1 MKINIKALTTVYVIM
16 IFTSCHENINH
27 KLEMADGCLNRN
39 SVDSA
44 YNILKHI
51 NPDNLNGDENIALYT
66 LLNTKTKYIKYIP
79 VKNDSIDYAIF
90 YYKQNGPEG
99 RLAEAYNYKA
109 MTLYYDRGKKKEA
122 IEYLKKAEEI
132 ALKTDDAKLIQKIDD
147 NIYTI
152 NLWCNHYNIA
162 LEYGFKALS
171 YAKINKDTFSIAHD
185 LVYIGDA
192 YAQLNMN
199 NKAME
204 YHLKAIPYSKY
215 YDKKS
220 LSILLGNIADYYFEK
235 GNIQKAEE
243 FINKAI
249 QKNPTAYIYSVV
261 ADIYIEKGKYAEA
274 EEIMSKA
281 PKTTND
287 FELLKKLSTQYDL
300 NRKSKNYVKAL
311 NIADSIIE
319 LNKKIDNA
327 KENDNLND
335 IQAKYNREMMAQNFK
350 SQIIYMIGGLLLL
363 SLLIILLIFRQKY
376 RNSKI
381 KHGIIENR
389 LLINEYKK
397 RISEMEN
404 AKDHSISKISNLEQ
418 KINVLEDKE
427 SKTLYNGKLCYESIL
442 DNNTIVNWSAKD
454 LNDFVD
460 YYKYKDLPFVSSLD
474 DEYKNL
480 SPKQYLYLIM
490 VNAMNKDD
498 ATAEKIMGISNVTIR
513 SIKSR
518 IKAKKVYHPSV

>member
-1 MKINIKALTTVYVIM
+1 MKNSIKVLTTIYVIM
-16 IFTSCHENINH
+16 MFTSCHDNINH
-27 KLEMADGCLNRN
+27 KLEMADGYLNRN

-51 NPDNLNGDENIALYT
+51 NPENLNGDENIALYT

-90 YYKQNGPEG
+90 FYKQNGPEG

-132 ALKTDDAKLIQKIDD
+132 ALKTADAKLIQKIYD
-147 NIYTI
+147 NIYTV
-152 NLWCNHYNIA
+152 NFWCNHFNIA
-162 LEYGFKALS
+162 LKYGLKALS
-171 YAKINKDTFSIAHD
+171 YAHKIKDTASIAHD
-185 LVYIGDA
+185 LRY
-192 YAQLNMN
+192 
-199 NKAME
+199 
-204 YHLKAIPYSKY
+204 
-215 YDKKS
+215 
-220 LSILLGNIADYYFEK
+220 IADTYSELK
-235 GNIQKAEE
+235 MD
-243 FINKAI
+243 NKAI
-249 QKNPTAYIYSVV
+249 AYNLKAMHYLNHYDKLSQAKLFSNIGEYYFYKGNTKKANEFLEKAFKNSPNVYTYSVV
-261 ADIYIEKGKYAEA
+261 ADMYIEKGKLIKAKEVM
-274 EEIMSKA
+274 EKA
-281 PKTTND
+281 PLPTND
-287 FELLKKLSTQYDL
+287 FELLKKLSTLYDL

-350 SQIIYMIGGLLLL
+350 SQIIYLIGAVLLL
-363 SLLIILLIFRQKY
+363 SLFVILLIFRQKY

-397 RISEMEN
+397 KISEMEKS
-404 AKDHSISKISNLEQ
+404 KDNSVTKISNLEQ
-418 KINVLEDKE
+418 KINVLENNE
-427 SKTLYNGKLCYESIL
+427 SKALYNGKHCYESVL
-442 DNNTIVNWSAKD
+442 DNNTIVKWSAQD
-454 LNDFVD
+454 LQDFVD

-498 ATAEKIMGISNVTIR
+498 ATAEKIMGVSNVTIR

>member
-1 MKINIKALTTVYVIM
+1 MKINIKALTTIYVIM
-16 IFTSCHENINH
+16 MFTSCHDNIN
-27 KLEMADGCLNRN
+27 KKMEMADGCLNRN

-132 ALKTDDAKLIQKIDD
+132 ALKTADAKLIQKIYD
-147 NIYTI
+147 NIYTV
-152 NLWCNHYNIA
+152 NFWCNNFNIA
-162 LEYGFKALS
+162 LKYGLKALS
-171 YAKINKDTFSIAHD
+171 YAYKIKDTASIAHD
-185 LVYIGDA
+185 LRYISDA
-192 YAQLNMN
+192 YSELNID
-199 NKAME
+199 NKAIV
-204 YHLKAIPYSKY
+204 YNLKAIHYLNY
-215 YDKKS
+215 YDK
-220 LSILLGNIADYYFEK
+220 LSQAKLFSNIGEYYFYK
-235 GNIQKAEE
+235 GNTKKANE
-243 FINKAI
+243 FLEKAF
-249 QKNPTAYIYSVV
+249 KNSPNVYTYSVV
-261 ADIYIEKGKYAEA
+261 ADMYIEKGKFIKAKEV
-274 EEIMSKA
+274 MDKA
-281 PKTTND
+281 PLPTND
-287 FELLKKLSTQYDL
+287 FDNLKKLSTLYNL
-300 NRKSKNYVKAL
+300 NRKLKNYVKAL

-319 LNKKIDNA
+319 LSKKIDNA
-327 KENDNLND
+327 KENNNLND
-335 IQAKYNREMMAQNFK
+335 IQAKYDREMMAQNFK
-350 SQIIYMIGGLLLL
+350 SQIIYLIGAVLLL

-397 RISEMEN
+397 KISEMEN
-404 AKDHSISKISNLEQ
+404 SKDNSVTKISNLEQ
-418 KINVLEDKE
+418 KINILESNE
-427 SKTLYNGKLCYESIL
+427 SKALYNGKRCYESVL
-442 DNNTIVNWSAKD
+442 DNNTIVKWSAQD
-454 LNDFVD
+454 LLDFID
-460 YYKYKDLPFVSSLD
+460 YYKYKDLSFVSSLD
-474 DEYKNL
+474 DEYRKL

-490 VNAMNKDD
+490 VNAMNKDE
-498 ATAEKIMGISNVTIR
+498 ATIEKIMGVSNVTIR

-518 IKAKKVYHPSV
+518 IKAKKLYHPNV